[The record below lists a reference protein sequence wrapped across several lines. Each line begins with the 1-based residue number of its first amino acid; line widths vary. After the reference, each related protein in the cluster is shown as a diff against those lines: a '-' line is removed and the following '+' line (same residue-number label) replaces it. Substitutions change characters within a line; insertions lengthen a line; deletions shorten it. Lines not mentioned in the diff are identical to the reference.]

1 MHLQIKVITPVEI
14 AVADGFLDVALAD
27 LDSVVEV
34 GDGSVRHFNLPA
46 LLCFYLPLVSFV
58 RQQACESGNSN

>member
-14 AVADGFLDVALAD
+14 AVADGFHDVVLAD
-27 LDSVVEV
+27 LDAGFEV